1 MSDITVSRDAAVLT
15 IAINRPER
23 LNSVTTDVLNDLAD
37 LILEAGADPDVRV
50 ITLTGTGRAFSSGAD
65 LKSGAGGKPGTDT
78 IMAANRLIR
87 AVRDARQPTVA
98 VVNGPAVG
106 VGCSL
111 ALAADLVLASS
122 NAYFLLSFTS
132 IGLMPDGGATALVPT
147 AVGRAR
153 AMAMALV
160 PERIP
165 ASEAVAWGLIYQ
177 AVDAEELDAAAKA
190 LTDRLATGGATG
202 PRGGQEGGERGHADV
217 AGGRARARAR
227 RPGPPAPDQ
236 RRGRSRRR
244 VRGEAPAEVHRGLR
258 PGPPAGGPGSPH
270 GRGTLTA
277 VYGVVGVGVV
287 VKRAFGV

>member
-1 MSDITVSRDAAVLT
+1 MSDITVNRDGAVLT

-50 ITLTGTGRAFSSGAD
+50 ITLTGTGRAFSAGAD
-65 LKSGAGGKPGTDT
+65 LKSGATATGRPGTDT

-147 AVGRAR
+147 AIGRAR

-165 ASEAVAWGLIYQ
+165 AAEAVAWGLIYQ

-190 LTDRLATGGATG
+190 LTDRLSTGAPLALAATKKAVN
-202 PRGGQEGGERGHADV
+202 A
-217 AGGRARARAR
+217 A
-227 RPGPPAPDQ
+227 
-236 RRGRSRRR
+236 
-244 VRGEAPAEVHRGLR
+244 
-258 PGPPAGGPGSPH
+258 
-270 GRGTLTA
+270 TLTSLEGALGRELEGQGHLLQTADLAEA
-277 VYGVVGVGVV
+277 VV
-287 VKRAFGV
+287 AFGEKRPPKFTGA

>member
-1 MSDITVSRDAAVLT
+1 MSDITVRRDGAVLN
-15 IAINRPER
+15 IALNRPER
-23 LNSVTTDVLNDLAD
+23 LNSVTTDVLDDLAD
-37 LILEAGADPDVRV
+37 LVLEAGADPEVRV

-65 LKSGAGGKPGTDT
+65 LKSGTAANGKPGTDT

-111 ALAADLVLASS
+111 ALACDLVLASS

-147 AVGRAR
+147 AIGRAR

-165 ASEAVAWGLIYQ
+165 AAEAVAWGLIYR
-177 AVDAEELDAAAKA
+177 AVDAAELDAAAKA
-190 LTDRLATGGATG
+190 LTDRLSTGAPLALAATKKAVNASTLSALEGALGRELEDQGRLLQTS
-202 PRGGQEGGERGHADV
+202 DV
-217 AGGRARARAR
+217 AEAVAAFVEK
-227 RPGPPAPDQ
+227 RPPKFTGA
-236 RRGRSRRR
+236 
-244 VRGEAPAEVHRGLR
+244 
-258 PGPPAGGPGSPH
+258 
-270 GRGTLTA
+270 
-277 VYGVVGVGVV
+277 
-287 VKRAFGV
+287 

>member
-1 MSDITVSRDAAVLT
+1 MSDITVNREDAILN

-23 LNSVTTDVLNDLAD
+23 LNSVTTEVLNDLAD
-37 LILEAGADPDVRV
+37 LVLEAGADPEVRV

-65 LKSGAGGKPGTDT
+65 LKSRGSAPGTDT
-78 IMAANRLIR
+78 ITAANRLIR

-111 ALAADLVLASS
+111 ALACDLVLASS

-147 AVGRAR
+147 AIGRAR

-165 ASEAVAWGLIYQ
+165 AAEAVAWGLIYK

-190 LTDRLATGGATG
+190 LTDRLSTGAPLALAATKRAVNESTLTSLEGALG
-202 PRGGQEGGERGHADV
+202 RELEGQGRLLRTADV
-217 AGGRARARAR
+217 AEAVAAFVDK
-227 RPGPPAPDQ
+227 RPPKFTGA
-236 RRGRSRRR
+236 
-244 VRGEAPAEVHRGLR
+244 
-258 PGPPAGGPGSPH
+258 
-270 GRGTLTA
+270 
-277 VYGVVGVGVV
+277 
-287 VKRAFGV
+287 

>member
-177 AVDAEELDAAAKA
+177 AVDAGELDAAAKA
-190 LTDRLATGGATG
+190 LTDRLATGAPLALAAAKKAVNAATLTSLEGALG
-202 PRGGQEGGERGHADV
+202 RELEGQGHLLRTSDV
-217 AGGRARARAR
+217 A
-227 RPGPPAPDQ
+227 
-236 RRGRSRRR
+236 
-244 VRGEAPAEVHRGLR
+244 EA
-258 PGPPAGGPGSPH
+258 
-270 GRGTLTA
+270 
-277 VYGVVGVGVV
+277 VV
-287 VKRAFGV
+287 AFGEKRPPKFTGA